1 MSIFIKT
8 KRLTLR
14 EFNVNDAAKLESIC
28 NQEHILEWMPD
39 FRMTEKQLEGWI
51 KRTQQVY
58 KTVNIKERCL
68 VLGVEKECEL
78 IGIVGIGP
86 KAEINNK
93 IEIAYFISQKFCNM
107 GYITEAVKAMIWWVF
122 EVAKI
127 DYLVAIVQPGNKPSQ
142 RVVEKVGFI
151 KGDTIMVEHDG
162 EDKPFY
168 FYKFYHI
175 DYIPN
180 PDWNFSCNVEEMSGF
195 FDARAGGYDSHMLK
209 SVGDIECYRRVAEP
223 IPANSSET
231 NILDLGCGT
240 GIELEYLFDR
250 VPEAKVTCI
259 DMSEKMLE
267 LLKSKYS
274 LKAQHIQTICGSY
287 IDWEYPQ
294 EFFDYVVSSF
304 TLHHFMEDVKVGIY
318 KNILLALKSG
328 GLYIESDFIVDRMMM
343 EQYLKRYHR
352 ITKGLTDKQYSGYYH
367 IDIPFTIELQKE
379 LLLRAGFSHVS
390 VFYEDIKP
398 KGSHAVLVA
407 QK

>member
-14 EFNVNDAAKLESIC
+14 ELKVNDAAKLASIC
-28 NQEHILEWMPD
+28 NQEHILKWMPD

-51 KRTQQVY
+51 KYTQQAY
-58 KTVNIKERCL
+58 KTVNIKERYI
-68 VLGVEKECEL
+68 VLAVEKECEL
-78 IGIVGIGP
+78 IGTVSIGP
-86 KAEINNK
+86 KKEINNQ
-93 IEIAYFISQKFCNM
+93 IEIAYFISQEFCNR
-107 GYITEAVKAMIWWVF
+107 GYITEAVKAMIWWTF
-122 EVAKI
+122 EIVKI
-127 DYLVAIVQPGNKPSQ
+127 DYLAAIVQPENQPSQ
-142 RVVEKVGFI
+142 RVVDKVGFI
-151 KGDTIMVEHDG
+151 KGDTIFAEHDG

-180 PDWNFSCNVEEMSGF
+180 PDWHFNCNVEEMSGF
-195 FDARAGGYDSHMLK
+195 FDTRAGGYDAHMLK
-209 SVGDIECYRRVAEP
+209 SVSGIECYRRIAEP
-223 IPANSSET
+223 ISVDSNEID
-231 NILDLGCGT
+231 ILDLGCGT
-240 GIELEYLFDR
+240 GIELEYLFER
-250 VPEAKVTCI
+250 VPKAKVTCI

-267 LLKSKYS
+267 LLESKYS
-274 LKAQHIQTICGSY
+274 SRAQQIQTICGSY
-287 IDWEYPQ
+287 IDWTYPQ

-318 KNILLALKSG
+318 NKIIAALKPG

-343 EQYLKRYHR
+343 KQYLQRYRR
-352 ITKGLTDKQYSGYYH
+352 ITKVLTDKRYSGYYH

-390 VFYEDIKP
+390 VFHEDIKP